1 MDRFRAPDGTPLT
14 SLRSINDLPIEQ
26 RDRIY
31 STLLHPEVLARFA
44 IDPNTYCGP
53 TGDRLIEIDAPAGTS
68 SVEIKVWHE
77 CGARDPVQYF
87 QLADTPNNQLIILL
101 FVINDPASPRFD
113 IDRNWQG
120 ERTKFG
126 TMNRNIEAEIKAMEA
141 GLGPGQI
148 RRGLHLSRKI
158 QGLFEEFV
166 ANMGHDLFFF
176 EPLSYH
182 TALLFERYGCNYS
195 LGKKKMEW
203 IHQEF
208 QAPDGELFKR
218 LDGSNPFRR
227 PGAEQTVRGRSW
239 AIHDGILGEPFT
251 SIHMY
256 RRIGMDAGINTFPN
270 ATW

>member
-1 MDRFRAPDGTPLT
+1 MDRFSGLT

-26 RDRIY
+26 RDQVY
-31 STLLHPEVLARFA
+31 AALLPPELLSRFA
-44 IDPNTYCGP
+44 INPIDFRGP
-53 TGDRLIEIDAPAGTS
+53 TGDRLVEIDAPPETG
-68 SVEIKVWHE
+68 SVEIKVWHQAD
-77 CGARDPVQYF
+77 ARDPVFYF

-101 FVINDPASPRFD
+101 FVINDPESPRFD
-113 IDRNWQG
+113 VDRNWQG

-126 TMNRNIEAEIKAMEA
+126 TQSRNLEAEIAAMQA

-148 RRGLHLSRKI
+148 RRGLQLSHKI
-158 QGLFEEFV
+158 QNVFEKFV
-166 ANMGHDLFFF
+166 AGLGHDMFFF
-176 EPLSYH
+176 EPLAYH

-218 LDGSNPFRR
+218 LDGSTPFRM
-227 PGAEQTVRGRSW
+227 PGAEKTVRGRSW
-239 AIHDGILGEPFT
+239 AIHDGLLGEPFT

-256 RRIGMDAGINTFPN
+256 RRIGIDAGINTFPN
-270 ATW
+270 AEW